1 VDTLVDGE
9 HVFISFDD
17 KGFIAGPGGTIGA
30 STINDEGVEQWIVDA
45 IRHELKQRSQRR

>member
-17 KGFIAGPGGTIGA
+17 KGFITGA
-30 STINDEGVEQWIVDA
+30 W
-45 IRHELKQRSQRR
+45 RHDWRQHDQ